1 MDGQALIA
9 QLAEQTDKLLF
20 QVRFA
25 LISLRAF
32 GLRLV
37 FGDNSAFAA
46 LGNDV
51 EIAHHVTP
59 LLEKG
64 TQKQLRLL

>member
-1 MDGQALIA
+1 MDGQALIT
-9 QLAEQTDKLLF
+9 QLAKQTDELLF
-20 QVRFA
+20 QVCFA
-25 LISLRAF
+25 LVRIRAL

-51 EIAHHVTP
+51 EIAHLITP
-59 LLEKG
+59 WLK
-64 TQKQLRLL
+64 

>member
-1 MDGQALIA
+1 
-9 QLAEQTDKLLF
+9 LLC
-20 QVRFA
+20 A
-25 LISLRAF
+25 SLPYMSI

-51 EIAHHVTP
+51 EV
-59 LLEKG
+59 
-64 TQKQLRLL
+64 